1 MDTDSHSPARTRI
14 RIRIKGPDFRLAD
27 QAAADVAHSV
37 TATGVRALGP
47 LPLPSTVEALR
58 SSSSYDELRCHHRLL
73 EIIESKPQ
81 TIDALR
87 RINLPAGIE
96 IAVVAPEDPVAAVES
111 VPGEAPAKRNRRHD
125 SRVVA
130 MQFLCSWE
138 VQRHA
143 DMVTALFDFFSERPQ
158 PREYYAFAEELIQG
172 VIRDLALI
180 DEIIGKYAKNWA
192 FGRIARVDLAILRV
206 AIFELMRRT
215 DIPPVVSINEAVD
228 IAKEFSTEESKRFVN
243 GILDSYKEELGRD
256 PRKAEGG

>member
-111 VPGEAPAKRNRRHD
+111 VPGEAPAKRNRRRD
-125 SRVVA
+125 KTLRRRRMNASRGALLIRVGCKH
-130 MQFLCSWE
+130 LLGRGGLRL
-138 VQRHA
+138 RHA
-143 DMVTALFDFFSERPQ
+143 CER
-158 PREYYAFAEELIQG
+158 
-172 VIRDLALI
+172 
-180 DEIIGKYAKNWA
+180 
-192 FGRIARVDLAILRV
+192 
-206 AIFELMRRT
+206 
-215 DIPPVVSINEAVD
+215 
-228 IAKEFSTEESKRFVN
+228 RF
-243 GILDSYKEELGRD
+243 
-256 PRKAEGG
+256 

>member
-111 VPGEAPAKRNRRHD
+111 VPGEAPAKRNRRRD
-125 SRVVA
+125 SRVAA
-130 MQFLCSWE
+130 MQFLYSWE
-138 VQRHA
+138 VQRHG
-143 DMVTALFDFFSERPQ
+143 DIVTALYDFFGEQSQ
-158 PREYYAFAEELIQG
+158 PREYYAFAEELIHG
-172 VIRDLALI
+172 IIRDQALI
-180 DEIIGKYAKNWA
+180 DEVIVRFAQNWA
-192 FGRIARVDLAILRV
+192 FERVAKVDLATLRL

-215 DIPPVVSINEAVD
+215 DIPPVVTMNEAID
-228 IAKEFSTEESKRFVN
+228 IAKVFSTDESKRFVN
-243 GILDSYKEELGRD
+243 GILDRYAATLGRD
-256 PRKAEGG
+256 PRKAEGA